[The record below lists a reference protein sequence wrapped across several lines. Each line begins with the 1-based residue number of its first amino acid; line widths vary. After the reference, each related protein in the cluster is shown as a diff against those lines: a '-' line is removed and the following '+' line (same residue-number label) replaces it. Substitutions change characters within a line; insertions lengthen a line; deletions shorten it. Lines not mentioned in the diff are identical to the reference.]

1 MCVDSQGDLVFV
13 KVVHRVEVLQEK
25 STDEVHGALIILV
38 QVSLVNN
45 KEASVLT
52 SWL

>member
-1 MCVDSQGDLVFV
+1 VRVDAKAQSVAIE
-13 KVVHRVEVLQEK
+13 VVHRVEVLQEK